1 MKKYESWDTF
11 DFSNLSD
18 QEIINILSEH
28 NIPLSIKETKTVQ
41 NEFLK
46 RPPTLAELVLFSIQ
60 GSEHSSYKSSKEHI
74 KHFVTDGPDVIL
86 GAKDDA
92 GIVSIATDKNN
103 NRYGL
108 VISHE
113 SHNHPSQIVPYEGAA
128 TGIGGNVR
136 DVCCMG
142 AEVVA
147 VGDGLRFGDLKNNK
161 TKWIHEGVVSGI
173 AGYGNPLGIP
183 NIAGDLYYDEDYN
196 ENCLVTVVAA
206 GIVREKDVIRSKA
219 PKNAEGYDLILVG
232 KPTDNSGF
240 GGASFASLELEE
252 EKEQQNKGAVQEPNA
267 FLERHI
273 LKASYDLFKYLQKNN
288 MVDKVGFKDLGAG
301 GVACASIELADAAGM
316 GAEVWA
322 DKIHTSMDNLQSHV
336 ILCSETQERFM
347 WVCHP
352 DTTSTILNHYNKK
365 FDFPNVS
372 SLAQAKVVGKIIKK
386 PHYTVY
392 AEGKK
397 IIDGPIEKI
406 NEGFVYQ
413 RPLKEVKISKHS
425 NSFPNI
431 TNYNQLILELL
442 GDENIASR
450 SVIYECYDKQ
460 VQGRVV
466 LERGVS
472 EAGVVSPF
480 NNKSFPEEIRKN
492 GFAVAIAHNP
502 KIGKIDPYLT
512 AQHALLEATAKIV
525 ASGAIPVAL
534 TDCLC
539 FGNPE
544 KPEQMWQF
552 AESCKAIRD
561 CCDDLHF
568 ENNTNLPIV
577 AGNVSF
583 YNQSGNNA
591 IPSSPMIGCFG
602 KNIDVD
608 KSIQNSFQ
616 SENSALFLLGGNNHS
631 IGGSVA
637 ASLLKTNNNEVCHF
651 SNNEYNQILNGLIH
665 LNSQE
670 LILSSKVVT
679 RGGLAVSLC
688 KMSFRNN
695 VGVNVHLE
703 NKEFAE
709 RLFNENLSILLE
721 VQSDDANAVQK
732 ILEKKDIPFDII
744 GSTCS
749 EKTITINDKVNLS
762 INEANNIWGN
772 SLRGKLLS

>member
-1 MKKYESWDTF
+1 MIRYESWDTF
-11 DFSNLSD
+11 DFSNLPD
-18 QEIINILSEH
+18 QEIKAILSEQ
-28 NIPLSIKETKTVQ
+28 NIPLSVTETKTVQ

-74 KHFVTDGPDVIL
+74 KRFVTDGPDVIL

-92 GIVSIATDKNN
+92 GIVTIATDKNN
-103 NRYGL
+103 DRYGL

-147 VGDGLRFGDLKNNK
+147 VGDGLRFGDVNNNK
-161 TKWIHEGVVSGI
+161 TKWIHEGVVGGI

-183 NIAGDLYYDEDYN
+183 NVCGDLYYDEGYN
-196 ENCLVTVVAA
+196 DNCLVTVVAA
-206 GIVREKDVIRSKA
+206 GIVREKDVIRSRA
-219 PKNAEGYDLILVG
+219 PKNAEGYDLILIG

-273 LKASYDLFKYLQKNN
+273 LKSTYALFKYLQENK
-288 MVDKVGFKDLGAG
+288 MTDKVGFKDLGAG

-316 GAEVWA
+316 GAEVWT
-322 DKIHTSMDNLQSHV
+322 DKIHTSMNNLQSHV

-352 DTTSTILNHYNKK
+352 DATPLILNHYNKK

-372 SLAQAKVVGKIIKK
+372 ALAQARVVGKIIKE
-386 PHYTVY
+386 PHYSVY
-392 AEGKK
+392 ANNKK
-397 IIDGPIEKI
+397 IIDGPIGKI
-406 NEGFVYQ
+406 NEGFVYK
-413 RPLKEVKISKHS
+413 RPLMAVRVTKTS
-425 NSFPNI
+425 NPLPAI
-431 TNYNQLILELL
+431 DDYNHTILELL
-442 GDENIASR
+442 GHENIASQLP
-450 SVIYECYDKQ
+450 VYECYDKQ

-466 LERGVS
+466 LERGTA

-480 NNKSFPEEIRKN
+480 NNDSFPEEIRNN
-492 GFAVAIAHNP
+492 GFAVAVAHNP

-512 AQHALLEATAKIV
+512 AQHATLEATAKVV

-552 AESCKAIRD
+552 AESCKAIQD
-561 CCDDLHF
+561 CCNDLGF
-568 ENNTNLPIV
+568 EKNTNLPIV

-602 KNIDVD
+602 KNIDIN
-608 KSIQNSFQ
+608 KAIKNSFQ
-616 SENSALFLLGGNNHS
+616 SPGSTVFLLGELNQKL
-631 IGGSVA
+631 GGSVVVD
-637 ASLLKTNNNEVCHF
+637 LLKIQNNDVHRFSNKQYGLILNSIVDLGTNN
-651 SNNEYNQILNGLIH
+651 LIR
-665 LNSQE
+665 
-670 LILSSKVVT
+670 SSRVVT

-688 KMSFRNN
+688 KMAFQNN
-695 VGVNVHLE
+695 VGANISLGKGVL
-703 NKEFAE
+703 AE
-709 RLFNENLSILLE
+709 RLFNENLSVLVEIDNADAKDVEKRLE
-721 VQSDDANAVQK
+721 TKN
-732 ILEKKDIPFDII
+732 IPFDII
-744 GSTCS
+744 GATCS
-749 EKTITINDKVNLS
+749 EKTVTINDKVSLS
-762 INEANNIWGN
+762 INKAKNVWEN
-772 SLRGKLLS
+772 SLREKLLS